1 MILALQRLIRRLY
14 DLPIELLSRP
24 LINTFSKEL
33 LILRSQTLGE
43 MSSSSNN
50 PGTEIIRS
58 YFRTV
63 FLLNYWNRIK
73 ISDKEGQSS
82 RRQITSGKYSFAI
95 DTKTCFEIWCF
106 SIQGHYYNFIAQRYQ
121 RAFKSFFLFNKNSTS
136 LLQNIFK
143 WKQLSEVT
151 DSTNLL
157 VLTEQWFSLL
167 KGRSKSFTGISASS
181 T

>member
-1 MILALQRLIRRLY
+1 M
-14 DLPIELLSRP
+14 
-24 LINTFSKEL
+24 
-33 LILRSQTLGE
+33 RSQTFGE

-106 SIQGHYYNFIAQRYQ
+106 SIQGHYYNFMPKGISELSNQ
-121 RAFKSFFLFNKNSTS
+121 FFYLIKT
-136 LLQNIFK
+136 LQVYFTNIFK
-143 WKQLSEVT
+143 
-151 DSTNLL
+151 
-157 VLTEQWFSLL
+157 
-167 KGRSKSFTGISASS
+167 
-181 T
+181 